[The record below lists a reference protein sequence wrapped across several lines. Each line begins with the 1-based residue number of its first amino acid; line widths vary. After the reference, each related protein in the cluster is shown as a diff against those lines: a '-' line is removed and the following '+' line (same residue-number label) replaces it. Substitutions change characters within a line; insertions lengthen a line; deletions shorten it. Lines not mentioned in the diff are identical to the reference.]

1 MSTVPK
7 HRPTPSSEEE
17 GRLSQALGRIAPSR
31 TTAMTDRAFTL
42 KAAGHDI
49 ISLSVGEPDF
59 ATPPHVIAA
68 AKAALDAGETKYTAV
83 AGTAALRE
91 AAALHF
97 ARDLG
102 VVVPAAQVI
111 VSAGGKQAIFHAL
124 LATLGP
130 GDEVLIPAPWWVSYP
145 EIVRFA
151 GGTVV
156 PLETTP
162 ASGYRISA
170 AQLEAAITP
179 STRWL
184 LLNSPGNPTGS
195 VYSAD
200 DLIALGEVLARHP
213 QVMVMSDDIY
223 APLRYLPGR
232 HASIAAVCPQL
243 ASRVLTISGV
253 SKSHAMTGFRIGLA
267 AGPDWL
273 ISAMAKLQSHSS
285 GNPSSISQAAA
296 VAALSGPQDFLL
308 DWCRVM
314 RTRRDRVV
322 AAINAIPGLSA
333 PSPDGAF
340 YCLVDAAPLMS
351 RFADDEALC
360 LHLLDHGVAVVA
372 ASAFGGQDG
381 FRISFAASEAHLD
394 EAVRRIAGALK

>member
-1 MSTVPK
+1 MK
-7 HRPTPSSEEE
+7 
-17 GRLSQALGRIAPSR
+17 LSQALNRIAPSR
-31 TTAMTDRAFTL
+31 TTAMTDRAFEL
-42 KAAGHDI
+42 RSAGHDI

-59 ATPPHVIAA
+59 ATPAHVIAA

-83 AGTAALRE
+83 SGTFQLRE

-97 ARDLG
+97 NRDLG
-102 VVVPAAQVI
+102 IAVPASQVI

-124 LATLGP
+124 LATLDP

-151 GGTVV
+151 GGEVV

-162 ASGYRISA
+162 ASGYRISS
-170 AQLEAAITP
+170 AQLAAAITP
-179 STRWL
+179 RTRWL

-200 DLIALGEVLARHP
+200 DLCALGAVLTAHP

-223 APLRYLPGR
+223 APLRYTPGT
-232 HASIAAVCPQL
+232 HASLAAVCPEL
-243 ASRVLTISGV
+243 AERVLTVSGV

-267 AGPDWL
+267 AGPEWL
-273 ISAMAKLQSHSS
+273 VGAMSKLQSHSS
-285 GNPSSISQAAA
+285 GNASSISQAAA
-296 VAALSGPQDFLL
+296 VAALEGPQDFLIE
-308 DWCRVM
+308 WCSIM
-314 RTRRDRVV
+314 RGRRDRVV
-322 AAINAIPGLSA
+322 AAINAVHGLSA

-340 YCLVDAAPLMS
+340 YCLVDAAPLIA
-351 RFADDEALC
+351 RFGDDEALC

-372 ASAFGGQDG
+372 ASAFGGRDG
-381 FRISFAASEAHLD
+381 FRISFAASEAQLD
-394 EAVRRIAGALK
+394 EAVRRIAQALK